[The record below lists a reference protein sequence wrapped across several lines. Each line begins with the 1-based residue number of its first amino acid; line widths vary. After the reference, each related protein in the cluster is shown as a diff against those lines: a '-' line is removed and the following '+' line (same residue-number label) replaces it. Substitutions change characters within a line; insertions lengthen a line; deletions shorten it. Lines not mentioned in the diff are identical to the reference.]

1 MPNNQ
6 FAVNLDVTGGVVA
19 QPFVIR
25 MGLMTGEVID
35 HMQTYPSPPFSR
47 IIDLDNGLESLAAS
61 RGQRWWDCSS
71 PTDPHEVAEFR
82 ARIVEHCV
90 FFLNRMYLHLP
101 CILKSQSSHLYNGSR
116 KTGLESARQL
126 IRRYHALRTPIGTAP
141 IFDCKTLDFI
151 GFMATVIL
159 VLGTYQGNTPPTSS
173 NSSDEELVN
182 VTVSLLDQLGGQQ
195 NCSIAGQCH
204 RCLTGL
210 MAICSG
216 DNFEIIPSRIAI
228 PYFGILHVTANIS
241 TAKEAPHQPAT
252 MAPSENMESY
262 PTASVP
268 DSFQPTTDTAG
279 AHLPIIDYQGLYSMD
294 TSMNWMMDANGPY
307 AGSFGSMLDLD
318 QDWEMFFYPD

>member
-6 FAVNLDVTGGVVA
+6 FTVNLDATGGIVT

-47 IIDLDNGLESLAAS
+47 VIDLDDGLESLAAIK
-61 RGQRWWDCSS
+61 GQRWWDCSR
-71 PTDPHEVAEFR
+71 PADPREMTEFR

-101 CILKSQSSHLYNGSR
+101 CILKPQSSHLYSGSR

-126 IRRYHALRTPIGTAP
+126 IRRYHALRTPIGAP

-151 GFMATVIL
+151 GFMASVIL
-159 VLGTYQGNTPPTSS
+159 VLGTYQGSTTRTSLT
-173 NSSDEELVN
+173 SSDEELVN
-182 VTVSLLDQLGGQQ
+182 VTVSLLDKLDGEQ

-210 MAICSG
+210 IALCSG
-216 DNFEIIPSRIAI
+216 DNFETNPSRIAI
-228 PYFGILHVTANIS
+228 PYFGILHVTANAG
-241 TAKEAPHQPAT
+241 TAKETPHLHAAT
-252 MAPSENMESY
+252 APSENMESY
-262 PTASVP
+262 PAASIP
-268 DSFQPTTDTAG
+268 GSLEPTTDTVET
-279 AHLPIIDYQGLYSMD
+279 HLPTIDYQGLYSMD
-294 TSMNWMMDANGPY
+294 ASMNWMMDANGPY